1 MMLRLRSVAPN
12 RISPNLLLQLL
23 LVCVIA
29 VSTTLGA
36 GNATAPRSGSSLVS
50 PSSKPKKT
58 TPAPVVVVPVD
69 AVVTKENEAAT
80 LQCKGAQVIVW
91 YQTRTQR
98 VLTSD
103 WTDEKGNSGKYVVV
117 DSTLNIT
124 KVGRGD
130 IGLYACYDALTKA
143 NYTVQL
149 FMKPTMA
156 KELGKSLNM
165 AEGENMR
172 LSCDVFGWPAPVINW
187 VRLNPL
193 INFVQ
198 PLTPNVTLADPRIV
212 ANGSML
218 TITPAIRTDYMVYAC
233 IAKNSVGFTNST
245 MLVRVKGRFAAVW
258 PFIGIVI
265 EVIILV
271 VVIIYFE
278 KKKAKQIAQQ
288 QALQE
293 ENEKL
298 IKAQPATG
306 DAKHRK

>member
-1 MMLRLRSVAPN
+1 
-12 RISPNLLLQLL
+12 
-23 LVCVIA
+23 
-29 VSTTLGA
+29 VSTTIGA
-36 GNATAPRSGSSLVS
+36 GNVTAPRSGSSLVS

-58 TPAPVVVVPVD
+58 TLAPVVVVPVD
-69 AVVTKENEAAT
+69 AVVTKENEVAT
-80 LQCKGAQVIVW
+80 LQCSGAQVIVW
-91 YQTRTQR
+91 YQSRTQR
-98 VLTSD
+98 ILTSD
-103 WTDEKGNSGKYVVV
+103 WKDEKGNSGKYVVA

-124 KVGRGD
+124 RVGRGD
-130 IGLYACYDALTKA
+130 IGLYVCYDGLTRA

-165 AEGENMR
+165 AEGEN
-172 LSCDVFGWPAPVINW
+172 LKLNCDVFGWPAPAINW
-187 VRLNPL
+187 IRLNP
-193 INFVQ
+193 ITEFVQ

-212 ANGSML
+212 ANGSLL

-233 IAKNSVGFTNST
+233 IAKNNVGFTNST
-245 MLVRVKGRFAAVW
+245 ILVRVKGRFTAIW

-271 VVIIYFE
+271 IVIMFFE

-298 IKAQPATG
+298 IKSQPAKG
-306 DAKHRK
+306 DAKQRK